1 MVLKYSEGISI
12 NQKTLAFHSYK
23 GGTGKTTLISNLAAN
38 YAKKGMKICLLDFD
52 LYAPSL
58 VTYFRKEPENY
69 INNLL
74 SGEVQISDILVDL
87 SPELDLDGK
96 LFVGFSSP
104 KKEDIHEIEI
114 HHEIKWQLSALRRFL
129 AAKKE
134 LLKKYNMDYI
144 LLDTSPGIRYWSINA
159 IAASELLFLV
169 MKTSSMDIEGTKKM
183 IKDTYESLTKLG
195 SKKFIIAN
203 KTAGAS
209 PIEELQINDTEGSS
223 FIKEIEKNL
232 ETQVIGAIPC
242 YCDVQFNRHE
252 FLSTINNPKHPFSKK
267 VNEVILSFG

>member
-1 MVLKYSEGISI
+1 MTRE
-12 NQKTLAFHSYK
+12 KTIAFHSYK
-23 GGTGKTTLISNLAAN
+23 GGTGKTTLVSNLAAL
-38 YAKKGMKICLLDFD
+38 YANRGMKICLLDFD

-58 VTYFRKEPENY
+58 VTYFRKKPEYYLND
-69 INNLL
+69 LL
-74 SGEVQISDILVDL
+74 SGDVQVSDVLVDL
-87 SPELDLDGK
+87 SSVLGLEGK

-104 KKEDIHEIEI
+104 KREDIHEIEI

-134 LLKKYNMDYI
+134 LISKYGMDYI

-223 FIKEIEKNL
+223 FTKDIEKNL
-232 ETQVIGAIPC
+232 ETKVIGAIPC
-242 YCDVQFNRHE
+242 YCDVQFNRNE
-252 FLSTINNPKHPFSKK
+252 FLSTINKPNHPFSKK
-267 VNEVILSFG
+267 VNDLAEKIINL